1 MNGLYVTLYD
11 TAAGQAGVWT
21 LLFQSEDEVSVDLV
35 WRAHLTHLTH
45 LGCGLLQVR
54 QYALATALAKY
65 GAMAGPG
72 QIGPSVL
79 TVDVH
84 VGTGSELVRT
94 QPAPLAA
101 QARSRHWRGQSAFP
115 GDQLGV
121 TYTGWLRDQRD
132 PLKPGKVR
140 KHARWMCPTTTD

>member
-1 MNGLYVTLYD
+1 MRCASILCG
-11 TAAGQAGVWT
+11 
-21 LLFQSEDEVSVDLV
+21 
-35 WRAHLTHLTH
+35 AHTRLTSPT
-45 LGCGLLQVR
+45 CGLLQVR

-101 QARSRHWRGQSAFP
+101 QPAHGTRAWPERIPR
-115 GDQLGV
+115 
-121 TYTGWLRDQRD
+121 
-132 PLKPGKVR
+132 
-140 KHARWMCPTTTD
+140 

>member
-1 MNGLYVTLYD
+1 MRCASILRG
-11 TAAGQAGVWT
+11 
-21 LLFQSEDEVSVDLV
+21 
-35 WRAHLTHLTH
+35 AHTPLTSPT
-45 LGCGLLQVR
+45 CGLLQVR

-94 QPAPLAA
+94 QLLHRWLHYRPLHQRAPRRPKKAE
-101 QARSRHWRGQSAFP
+101 
-115 GDQLGV
+115 
-121 TYTGWLRDQRD
+121 GWSLRNVKR
-132 PLKPGKVR
+132 R
-140 KHARWMCPTTTD
+140 

>member
-1 MNGLYVTLYD
+1 MCG
-11 TAAGQAGVWT
+11 
-21 LLFQSEDEVSVDLV
+21 
-35 WRAHLTHLTH
+35 AHTSLTSATC
-45 LGCGLLQVR
+45 GCGLLQVR

-101 QARSRHWRGQSAFP
+101 QARSRLWRGQSAFP